1 MIRVAIIQ
9 FPGSNCE
16 TESIAAVRRAGME
29 PIEFLWNQ
37 PYSLLEA
44 FDGYVIVGGFSYED
58 RSRAGVIASLDPV
71 MKIVRQQS
79 ETGKPVL
86 GICNGAQILVE
97 TGMVPGLKNYRV
109 GMALAPNRREK
120 DGHIL
125 GTGFYNVFAH
135 LRMNGDS
142 EKTAFTRHLE
152 EGDTI
157 HIPLA
162 HAEGRFVIP
171 EELLSEMIGLG
182 QTPFQYSDAG
192 GEISKEFP
200 INPNG
205 SVHNLAAVTNPAGNV
220 MAIMPHPERVPAGDP
235 IFSSMR
241 EYIQEQQTIE
251 TTSCEYNPISP
262 TLGQYEAKPSG
273 CELPIN
279 LVITDNTAHSVQKA
293 LEITGIKAG
302 ITRKTHWEV
311 DLGDAAESV
320 KEAIIQTGELFN
332 SNKEYVTQI
341 PTTDSK
347 VRILVHD
354 KDDFVGKQKLDTLK
368 NRFHISGIKE
378 IKRSTLWEIDL
389 DDPEDKE
396 TLNQIFN
403 THILW
408 NPFYQNA
415 VYYSS

>member
-16 TESIAAVRRAGME
+16 TESIAAVRRADME
-29 PIEFLWNQ
+29 PVEFLWNQ

-135 LRMNGDS
+135 LRMNGAS

-171 EELLSEMIGLG
+171 EELLSEMIGSG

-220 MAIMPHPERVPAGDP
+220 MAIMPHPERLPAGDP

-251 TTSCEYNPISP
+251 TTSCEYNPTSP

-273 CELPIN
+273 FELPIN

-368 NRFHISGIKE
+368 DRFHISRIKE

>member
-1 MIRVAIIQ
+1 MIRIAIIQ

-29 PIEFLWNQ
+29 PVEFLWNQ
-37 PYSLLEA
+37 SYELLA
-44 FDGYVIVGGFSYED
+44 GFDGYVIVGGFSYED

-71 MKIVRQQS
+71 MKIIRQQS
-79 ETGKPVL
+79 EAGKPVL

-97 TGMVPGLKNYRV
+97 TGMVPGLKDYRI

-125 GTGFYNVFAH
+125 GTGFYNVFSY
-135 LRMNGDS
+135 LRMNGAP
-142 EKTAFTRHLE
+142 ETTAFTRHLK
-152 EGDTI
+152 EGSTI
-157 HIPLA
+157 QIPLA

-171 EELLSEMIGLG
+171 DELLAEMIETG
-182 QTPFQYSDAG
+182 QTPFQYSDTD
-192 GEISKEFP
+192 GEISEGFP

-220 MAIMPHPERVPAGDP
+220 MAIMPHPERVSAGDP

-241 EYIQEQQTIE
+241 EYIEQQQMVE
-251 TTSCEYNPISP
+251 SKFCSFNPAGA
-262 TLGQYEAKPSG
+262 TLGQYESKPNG
-273 CELPIN
+273 FELPIN

-293 LEITGIKAG
+293 LEVAGIKVG
-302 ITRKTHWEV
+302 ITRKTHWEI
-311 DLGDAAESV
+311 DLGEAVDSI

-332 SNKEYVTQI
+332 SNKEYITQI
-341 PTTDSK
+341 PTNDSK

-368 NRFHISGIKE
+368 DRFHLSGIKQ

-389 DDPEDKE
+389 ADPEDKE

-408 NPFYQNA
+408 NPFYQDA
-415 VYYSS
+415 VYYTS

>member
-16 TESIAAVRRAGME
+16 TESIAAIRRAGME
-29 PIEFLWNQ
+29 PVEFLWNQ
-37 PYSLLEA
+37 SYELLEA

-71 MKIVRQQS
+71 MKIIRQQS

-97 TGMVPGLKNYRV
+97 TGLVPGLRDYRV

-135 LRMNGDS
+135 LRMNGAS
-142 EKTAFTRHLE
+142 NKTAFTRHLE
-152 EGDTI
+152 EGSTI

-171 EELLSEMIGLG
+171 DELLSEMIASG
-182 QTPFQYSDAG
+182 QTPFQYSDAE
-192 GEISKEFP
+192 GEISEGFP

-235 IFSSMR
+235 IFTSMR
-241 EYIQEQQTIE
+241 EYIEEKQVKESK
-251 TTSCEYNPISP
+251 SCAFNPP
-262 TLGQYEAKPSG
+262 KATVGKYKAKLNG
-273 CELPIN
+273 FEIPIN
-279 LVITDNTAHSVQKA
+279 LLITDNTAHTVQKA
-293 LEITGIKAG
+293 LEVAGIKAN

-311 DLGDAAESV
+311 DLGDANGTV
-320 KEAIIQTGELFN
+320 KEDIIQTGELFN
-332 SNKEYVTQI
+332 SNKEYITEI
-341 PTTDSK
+341 PTDDSK
-347 VRILVHD
+347 IRILVHD

-368 NRFHISGIKE
+368 DRFHISGIKE
-378 IKRSTLWEIDL
+378 IKRSTLWEIEL
-389 DDPEDKE
+389 ADPEDQE

-408 NPFYQNA
+408 NPFFQDA
-415 VYYSS
+415 VYYS